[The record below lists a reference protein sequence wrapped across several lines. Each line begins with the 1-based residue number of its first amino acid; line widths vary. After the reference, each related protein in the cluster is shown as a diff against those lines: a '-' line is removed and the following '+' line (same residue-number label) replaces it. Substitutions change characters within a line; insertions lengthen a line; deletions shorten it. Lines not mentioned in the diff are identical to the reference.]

1 MQIPFYD
8 ASGFQSD
15 VFGLYVAVDFTA
27 AQIWD
32 ASTVAVL
39 DSVQAKYVE
48 HGLEVSFT
56 GLDERST
63 VFHGRLTGTLN

>member
-1 MQIPFYD
+1 M
-8 ASGFQSD
+8 
-15 VFGLYVAVDFTA
+15 
-27 AQIWD
+27 
-32 ASTVAVL
+32 AVL